1 MSKRVAIVGAGAAG
15 LACAITAA
23 RAGAAVTLFEAKDRI
38 GSTIL
43 ATGNGRCN
51 ISNANLCADDFYN
64 PEFVAQAFDV
74 LPSVQVHQ
82 FFGDL
87 GLLMREEGEGRMY
100 PLPNKASAVL
110 DVLRFAIDEAGVEV
124 LTGTEVVGIKP
135 AGAQQLLKF
144 GDGTMAFFDKVV
156 VSVGGGVA
164 QALLPTK
171 YPFNRQRKLLCGL
184 RTDTAFLKGLDN
196 IRVRCQASLV
206 AGKKHGEAAGRRLIV
221 EEGEVQFRDYGISG
235 VAVFNLSRFAQPG
248 DTVCIDFL
256 PDHSADDTREML
268 RKRLATAGMASRNAV
283 EFLSGVVLP
292 AVARNVLKMAGLD
305 PMKPVRSSD
314 INALTNPLRSFA
326 ITVNGFQDKTAQ
338 VSRGGF
344 AVESFNPTTMESLLN
359 PGVYVVGEAL
369 DVDGP
374 CGGFNLHWAWTSGIL
389 AGRDCAK
396 EGE

>member
-1 MSKRVAIVGAGAAG
+1 MANRVAIVGAGAAG

-23 RAGAAVTLFEAKDRI
+23 REGAQVSLFEAKDRV

-51 ISNANLCADDFYN
+51 ISNAALCADDFFN
-64 PEFVAQAFDV
+64 SEFVGQAFEV
-74 LPSVQVHQ
+74 LPPAQVHQ
-82 FFGDL
+82 FFNDL

-110 DVLRFAIDEAGVEV
+110 DVLRFAADEAGVEMHV
-124 LTGTEVVGIKP
+124 STEVVGIKP

-144 GDGTMAFFDKVV
+144 ADGTMAFFDKVV

-164 QALLPTK
+164 KALLPDK
-171 YPFNRQRKLLCGL
+171 YPFNKQRKLLCGL
-184 RTDTAFLKGLDN
+184 RTDNAFLKGLDN
-196 IRVRCQASLV
+196 IRVRCLISLV
-206 AGKKHGEAAGRRLIV
+206 AGKRHPGEVNQVIAS
-221 EEGEVQFRDYGISG
+221 EEGEVQFRDYGVSG

-256 PDHSADDTREML
+256 PGQTAEETRAML
-268 RKRLATAGMASRNAV
+268 AGRLEAMGQRDAV
-283 EFLSGVVLP
+283 SFLSGVLLP
-292 AVARNVLKMAGLD
+292 AVARNVCKQAGVDPAAPMAGQ
-305 PMKPVRSSD
+305 S
-314 INALTNPLRSFA
+314 INALVNALRSFA
-326 ITVNGFQDKTAQ
+326 LPVTGFQDKTAQ

-344 AVESFNPTTMESLLN
+344 AVESFDPRTLESKLN
-359 PGVYVVGEAL
+359 HGVYVVGEAL

-396 EGE
+396 EA